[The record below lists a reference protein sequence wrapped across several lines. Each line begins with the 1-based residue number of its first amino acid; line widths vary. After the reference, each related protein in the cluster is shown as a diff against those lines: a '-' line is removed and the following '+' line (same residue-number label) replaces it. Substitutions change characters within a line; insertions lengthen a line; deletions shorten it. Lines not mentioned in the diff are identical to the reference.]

1 MESRPRE
8 CGQEFALAPRHGGVV
23 GSNRTPAL
31 VSRLHNPNV
40 GHGLSSD
47 HVASRRA
54 FLFEVACS
62 RTLALLLVCQLQR
75 GDDSLPHRNYAARRK
90 TSGFSLAYS
99 LATAIFGGST
109 PAISTYLI
117 HITNNRAIP
126 ALWLSFAA
134 ICGLL
139 GAFLANPY
147 RETKVAWPPA
157 T

>member
-1 MESRPRE
+1 LLWLPVMGALSDRIGRRPLLVG
-8 CGQEFALAPRHGGVV
+8 CTILTLVTAYPAITWLVGAP
-23 GSNRTPAL
+23 SF
-31 VSRLHNPNV
+31 SRL
-40 GHGLSSD
+40 
-47 HVASRRA
+47 
-54 FLFEVACS
+54 
-62 RTLALLLVCQLQR
+62 LALELWLSFL
-75 GDDSLPHRNYAARRK
+75 YASYNGAMIVFLTETMPPDVK